1 MKFLVQKKSTEM
13 FLKENGTW
21 TRDPNKGRD
30 FASSIAAVNFCLAEK
45 MQDVFI
51 VLAFKEERLN
61 LKLDPFAVVR
71 AGNSQTPRPDV

>member
-1 MKFLVQKKSTEM
+1 MRFLVQKKSTEM

-21 TRDPNKGRD
+21 TRDPKKGKD

-45 MQDVFI
+45 MHDVFI
-51 VLAFKEERLN
+51 VLAFEEERLN

-71 AGNSQTPRPDV
+71 TDKTPTPRPDI